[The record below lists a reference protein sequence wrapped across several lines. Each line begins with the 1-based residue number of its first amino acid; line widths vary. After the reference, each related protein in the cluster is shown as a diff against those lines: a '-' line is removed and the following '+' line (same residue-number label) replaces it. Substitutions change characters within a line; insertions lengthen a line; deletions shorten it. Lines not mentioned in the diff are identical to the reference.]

1 MRDHP
6 VSSSGIRTPD
16 QRLRVFVSSAVR
28 ELAEERL
35 AARETIERLHLTP
48 VMFELGARPHPPQE
62 LYRSY
67 LEQSDIFVGIYGD
80 SYGWVAPD
88 MDVSGLED
96 EYLLSEGKPAL
107 LYVRDPAP
115 HRDERLDGL
124 LRRIKDGARVSYKR
138 FSSPDQL
145 SDLLAD
151 DLAVLLAERFASRE
165 VELPS
170 GTITMLF
177 TDLEGSTQL
186 LRELGERYQSVLAD
200 HQRLLRDAWHA
211 KGGHEVDGHG
221 DSFFVVFQGAKD
233 ALAAAVRAQRALAS
247 HSSRT
252 AVELRVRMGLHT
264 GEPALAGER
273 YVGLDVH
280 RAARIAAAG
289 HGGQVLLSEA
299 THSVLA
305 GDEVTG
311 VTVRDLGRHR
321 IKDFDEPQRLYQLV
335 IEGALS
341 EFPPLRTLDAETN
354 LPSMPTPLVGREK
367 ELETIG
373 ARLRRPDLRLLTLTG
388 AGGAGKTRLAVQAGS
403 ELLGEFEDGV
413 FFVGLASI
421 LESDLVSSAIAEA
434 FGVRESGSIPLV
446 ESVKGY
452 LGNKRL
458 LLLLDNFEQ
467 VAQAAPLVSELLA
480 AAPGLKILVTS
491 RTVLHL
497 AAEHEYPVPPL
508 ARPDAV
514 MLCVQRAQTVK
525 PGFSPS
531 GADAAAIAE
540 ICDRLDGLP
549 LAIELAAARV
559 KLLSPQALLGRLGQ
573 RLQLLT
579 GGPADLPTRHQT
591 LRGTIDWS
599 YELLDD
605 EEKALFRR
613 LSVFVGGCTLRSA
626 HAVTS
631 PAGDL
636 GPDVLDGL
644 ASLVDKSLLRQEE
657 GTDGEPRF
665 RMLETIREY
674 ALERLAESGE
684 TEVTTRRHAEFFC
697 ALAEEA
703 EPELRSPRQTSWLA
717 RLDAEN
723 DNTTLAAT
731 AAEIDNLRLAWRYW
745 VDKGDLDQLN
755 KLVDSLWLLYETQ
768 GSYHATIELT
778 TELLKVLSSTPSTP
792 ERAMQEVTLRT
803 SLARALMAIHG
814 YTREVE
820 EAYSRALE
828 LFEGERELPQLFPV
842 LRGLASFYNYR
853 AEFDKGAQVGREIL
867 RLADTQADPSMRVD
881 GHLVLG
887 SSLALQHDLH
897 GGLDHLEQ
905 AIASFESQGP
915 GSRRFR
921 LGNNPGIAS
930 FTTSALTLWMLG
942 FPDRALEHATRAV
955 TLARE
960 LEHPFTLA
968 YALFHAGFLHL
979 WRREPEPMR
988 DRAVEVLDVADE
1000 HDLPIWMAL
1009 GTSLLGAA
1017 KTGLGR
1023 SEEGLAEIRDGIAL
1037 YQGLTTPPV
1046 FWPLILYVRAGACAR
1061 SGRAAEGIGLIDEAI
1076 EIADTGSGLTLLPE
1090 FYSLKGDLALLLP
1103 EPNGSGAEPWFQ
1115 QAFDVA
1121 RDLDARMI
1129 QLRAAI
1135 GLCRS
1140 QRERSNAQHT
1150 GEQLSAVYAKFTE
1163 GFTTPD
1169 LIDARDLLERAPQD
1183 DRRGRRARS

>member
-6 VSSSGIRTPD
+6 VSSGRIRTPD
-16 QRLRVFVSSAVR
+16 QRLRVFVSSTVR

-35 AARETIERLHLTP
+35 AVRETIERLQLTP
-48 VMFELGARPHPPQE
+48 VMFELGARPHPPRE

-67 LEQSDIFVGIYGD
+67 LEQSDIFVGIYGE
-80 SYGWVAPD
+80 SYGWVAPE

-115 HRDERLDGL
+115 GRDERLAGL
-124 LRRIKDGARVSYKR
+124 VRRIKDEDRLSYKT
-138 FSSPDQL
+138 FSRPEQL
-145 SDLLAD
+145 AELLAN
-151 DLAVLLAERFASRE
+151 DLAVLLAERFALGDG
-165 VELPS
+165 ELPS
-170 GTITMLF
+170 GTVTMLF
-177 TDLEGSTQL
+177 TDLEGSTKL
-186 LRELGERYQSVLAD
+186 LRELGQRYEGVLAD
-200 HQRLLRDAWHA
+200 HQRLLRDAWRA
-211 KGGHEVDGHG
+211 RRGQEVDVQG

-233 ALAAAVRAQRALAS
+233 AVAAAVQAQRSLAS
-247 HSSRT
+247 HSLPG
-252 AVELRVRMGLHT
+252 AMELRVRMGLHT
-264 GEPALAGER
+264 GEPTRAGER

-299 THSVLA
+299 TRSVLA

-311 VTVRDLGRHR
+311 VTLRDLGQHR
-321 IKDFDEPQRLYQLV
+321 LKDFDEPQRLYQLV
-335 IEGALS
+335 IEGARS
-341 EFPPLRTLDAETN
+341 EFPPLKTLDVGTN
-354 LPSMPTPLVGREK
+354 LPALPTPLVGRER

-373 ARLRRPDLRLLTLTG
+373 ALLRRPDVRLLTLTG
-388 AGGAGKTRLAVQAGS
+388 AGGAGKTRLAVQTAS

-421 LESDLVSSAIAEA
+421 LDSDLVPSAIVEA
-434 FGVRESGSIPLV
+434 FGVRESGSMPLV

-452 LGNKRL
+452 LGDKRL

-467 VAQAAPLVSELLA
+467 VAQAAPLVGELLA

-508 ARPDAV
+508 VQEEAV
-514 MLCVQRAQTVK
+514 MLFVQRAQMVK

-531 GADAAAIAE
+531 GAGAIAISE

-559 KLLSPQALLGRLGQ
+559 KLLSPQGLLGRLDQ

-579 GGPADLPTRHQT
+579 GGAADLPTRHRT
-591 LRGTIDWS
+591 LRSTIDWS
-599 YELLDD
+599 YDLLD
-605 EEKALFRR
+605 EEEQALFRR
-613 LSVFVGGCTLRSA
+613 LSVFAGGCSLKSA
-626 HAVTS
+626 QAVCGA
-631 PAGDL
+631 PAEL
-636 GPDVLDGL
+636 APDVLDGIT
-644 ASLVDKSLLRQEE
+644 SLVDKSLLRQEE
-657 GTDGEPRF
+657 GKDGEPRF
-665 RMLETIREY
+665 WMLGTIREY
-674 ALERLAESGE
+674 ALEQLAESGE
-684 TEVTTRRHAEFFC
+684 AEVTTRRHAEFFC

-703 EPELRSPRQTSWLA
+703 EPELRGPRQSGWLA

-755 KLVDSLWLLYETQ
+755 KLVDSLWLLYDMQ

-778 TELLKVLSSTPSTP
+778 TDLLNVLSSTPSTR

-814 YTREVE
+814 YTQEVE
-820 EAYSRALE
+820 EAYARALE
-828 LFEGERELPQLFPV
+828 LFEVDRELPQLFPV
-842 LRGLASFYNYR
+842 LRALASFYNYR

-867 RLADTQADPSMRVD
+867 RLADVQSDPSMRVD

-897 GGLDHLEQ
+897 GGLDHLER
-905 AIASFESQGP
+905 AIASFESQGH
-915 GSRRFR
+915 GASRFR
-921 LGNNPGIAS
+921 LGNNPGVAA

-942 FPDRALEHATRAV
+942 FPDRALERATSAV
-955 TLARE
+955 TLASE

-968 YALFHAGFLHL
+968 YALFHSGFLHM

-988 DRAVEVLDVADE
+988 DRAVGLLEVADE
-1000 HDLPIWMAL
+1000 HDLEIWMAL
-1009 GTSLLGAA
+1009 GTCLLGAA
-1017 KTGLGR
+1017 ETGLGR
-1023 SEEGLAEIRDGIAL
+1023 CEEGLTAIRDGIAL
-1037 YQGLTTPPV
+1037 YQGLRTPPV
-1046 FWPLILYVRAGACAR
+1046 FWPLILFVQAEACAR
-1061 SGRAAEGIGLIDEAI
+1061 CRRPSEGLGLIEEAI

-1090 FYSLKGDLALLLP
+1090 FYSLKGDLLRLLP
-1103 EPNGSGAEPWFQ
+1103 AADGPGPGSWFQ

-1140 QRERSNAQHT
+1140 QQEPGDAPHA
-1150 GEQLSAVYAKFTE
+1150 GELLSAVYATFTE
-1163 GFTTPD
+1163 GFTTRD
-1169 LIDARDLLERAPQD
+1169 LIDAADLLESLPQD
-1183 DRRGRRARS
+1183 ARPIRRR